1 MSAFQSLLE
10 NKIAVLDAVKRGA
23 HIDGLRD
30 PVVGPTDYAAISYP
44 YLEVLPVSTTDQ
56 GGNEYSHTGAVNL
69 LFERD
74 RTTEYTAAI
83 REVLLPVVT
92 GAIDELGTVDCVV
105 TYRPQTIEDCVGE
118 NAGTLLYGITVRFSV
133 TTLVDLA
140 DS

>member
-10 NKIAVLDAVKRGA
+10 NKIAVLDAVEAGA
-23 HIDGLRD
+23 SVAGFRD
-30 PVVGPTDYAAISYP
+30 PVVGPTDYAAIEYP
-44 YLEVLPVSTTDQ
+44 YIEVLPVSTDDQ
-56 GGNEYSHTGAVNL
+56 GGNEYSHTVAVNL

-74 RTTEYTAAI
+74 RDTEYTDAI

-92 GAIDELGTVDCVV
+92 GAIAELGDVDCVV
-105 TYRPQTIEDCVGE
+105 TYRPQSIEDFVGE

-140 DS
+140 ES